1 MKVSPPGMDLS
12 GIQSM
17 IEHLKAASARAQ
29 GKVSPLSAV
38 EPSKKLDFAD
48 ALKAGANAVAA
59 GNIFTYTEH
68 SVALIKRQLAQAGV
82 DLRIDSTA
90 AYENAGFDADGRL
103 QRQDEELLED
113 LLFVRIHEEVI

>member
-29 GKVSPLSAV
+29 GKVNPLSAV

-48 ALKAGANAVAA
+48 ALKASLDSVNGAQKNAESL
-59 GNIFTYTEH
+59 GQRF
-68 SVALIKRQLAQAGV
+68 SVGDESVNLSDVMISQQKASIAFQATV
-82 DLRIDSTA
+82 QVRNKLVS
-90 AYENAGFDADGRL
+90 AYHDIMAM
-103 QRQDEELLED
+103 Q
-113 LLFVRIHEEVI
+113 V